1 MTRTPTLRTLRA
13 PALGLAVLA
22 LAACNQLEAIEED
35 TDSGGGN
42 TVPQAVLDA
51 FQNSCALGT
60 ACHGAGGQTPALE
73 AGSIAGLI
81 GSNYINIG
89 DIPGSYIAVKML
101 SQTVLDNIGATRT
114 GARMPLGFDY
124 AAGDA
129 ATLANTEVILAWIA
143 GAEFPGGGGGESTG
157 DATDTGEMTDT
168 GMTTG
173 APPPATFND
182 VQSKV
187 FMPACS
193 CHLSTPGAA
202 NGNLELSDAVAYDN
216 IVDVP
221 SGDVASMPYVTPMDP
236 ANSYLWLK
244 LTGDYMAAGGK
255 GSKMPLGPALSQE
268 QLDLVQ
274 GWILAGALDD

>member
-1 MTRTPTLRTLRA
+1 MTRTRMFPRTLCA
-13 PALGLAVLA
+13 PALALA
-22 LAACNQLEAIEED
+22 LAACNQLEAIEEE
-35 TDSGGGN
+35 TDSAAGG

-81 GSNYINIG
+81 GTNYVNIG

-101 SQTVLDNIGATRT
+101 SQSVLDNIGATRM
-114 GARMPLGFDY
+114 GMRMPLGFDF
-124 AAGDA
+124 AAGDP
-129 ATLANTEVILAWIA
+129 ATLENTEIILAWIA
-143 GAEFPGGGGGESTG
+143 GAEFPGGGGGSTG
-157 DATDTGEMTDT
+157 DATTGGMTDT

-173 APPPATFND
+173 APPDAAFDD
-182 VQSKV
+182 VQSMV

-193 CHLSTPGAA
+193 CHLATPGAA
-202 NGNLELSDAVAYDN
+202 NGNLELTDAVAYMN
-216 IVDVP
+216 IVDVA
-221 SGDVASMPYVTPMDP
+221 SGDLPAMPYVTPMDP
-236 ANSYLWLK
+236 TNSYLWLK
-244 LTGDYMAAGGK
+244 LTGDHIAAGGK

-274 GWILAGALDD
+274 GWILAGAVDD